1 MLSETRGI
9 GTTYRAEGIDLP
21 HSWRC
26 YADFGGNSSA
36 MHPAKPVASRS
47 GFVVG
52 IAIKQVSLIIFVSD
66 QISPNGSVDD
76 SSRADLLAA
85 VLRLLPKG
93 DVVRI
98 LNVGNGDLRHRFA
111 KFRDQAGPDRCLFL
125 DLRSSTDSA
134 IEQLARALLKMDEMD
149 GAVGDL
155 YADAVG
161 LAIAARLLGHGDRCD
176 RFQPKRSCGALPKWR
191 LKRVIDYIDANLGE
205 PITLADLA
213 AATVLSPMHF
223 AAQFRMSTGIRPH
236 EYLLRRRIERAQ
248 QLLLEPGLSIVD
260 VALSVG
266 FQTQSHFTTVF
277 KRFVGDTPHQW
288 RRSNYGELHHSQEQ
302 DRRGS
307 EPRAIS
313 SPVDLRSARRDHREM
328 RAPAFLASR
337 Q

>member
-1 MLSETRGI
+1 M
-9 GTTYRAEGIDLP
+9 
-21 HSWRC
+21 
-26 YADFGGNSSA
+26 
-36 MHPAKPVASRS
+36 
-47 GFVVG
+47 
-52 IAIKQVSLIIFVSD
+52 FVSD
-66 QISPNGSVDD
+66 QTSTNGSIED

-85 VLRLLPKG
+85 VSRLLPKG

-98 LNVGNGDLRHRFA
+98 LNVANTDLRRRLA

-125 DLRSSTDSA
+125 DLRLSADSA

-149 GAVGDL
+149 GAFGDI

-161 LAIAARLLGHGDRCD
+161 LAIAARLLGNEDRSGP
-176 RFQPKRSCGALPKWR
+176 FQPKRSCGTLPKWR
-191 LKRVIDYIDANLGE
+191 LKRVLGYIDANLGE

-213 AATVLSPMHF
+213 AATLLSPMHF
-223 AAQFRMSTGIRPH
+223 AAQFRMSTGVRPH

-248 QLLLEPGLSIVD
+248 ELLLQPGLSIVD

-288 RRSNYGELHHSQEQ
+288 RRSNFGELHCAKDQ
-302 DRRGS
+302 DLKSSDPRG
-307 EPRAIS
+307 IS
-313 SPVDLRSARRDHREM
+313 SSPADFSQRRDHRQM
-328 RAPAFLASR
+328 PASASFTSR